1 MRIQSAVAS
10 EEALSDE
17 QVVLSG
23 RVLSIVNAVMR
34 RMRKRLLGLP
44 TVNGAWKE
52 LPARV
57 FSEFYKLPPASP
69 RV

>member
-23 RVLSIVNAVMR
+23 RVLSTVNAVMW
-34 RMRKRLLGLP
+34 RMRKRLLGEGGQGP
-44 TVNGAWKE
+44 GAGGDSTE
-52 LPARV
+52 LG
-57 FSEFYKLPPASP
+57 EL
-69 RV
+69 